1 MKYISYFT
9 GIGGFD
15 RGLDA
20 VGMECV
26 AQVEIDPQCAN
37 NVLARD
43 WPDTERFDD
52 VRKVSFRNGK
62 AWKRYKH
69 PTTEAKAIDL
79 ACGGFPCQDLS
90 IAGRREGLAGKRSGL
105 WEEFARLIREA
116 GPRWVIIENVP
127 GLLSSN
133 GGRDFAVILQWLV
146 KCGYGVAWRVF
157 DSRYFGVPQRRR
169 RVFIVGYLGAGR
181 AAEVL
186 FERESSSG
194 HPKKGKEAR
203 AGIAGTSDRKS
214 ASGDRGSQKNE
225 TDFLIAGTLPAEYG
239 KQGGNGMGEMENGL
253 LPISGAVNQKWR
265 HTSGPS
271 GAEHQNLIP
280 MAPEVSKAL
289 SASDGGVDREDRH
302 TLIAFDARRG
312 AATMENVSPTINPGA
327 GGGTESPAVMAYTIQ
342 SNDGGNHKRKD
353 RPEGGLYVSETDKA
367 LTVGGT
373 DLTAII
379 QPLEE
384 QDPDPPDTITQA
396 LSENI
401 RGELLL
407 SDQTNALQAG
417 GGKPGQGYQAA
428 LTFRPRN
435 GRGQDVPFIGVRRL
449 MPIECERLQGFP
461 DGHTAGQSDSAR
473 YRQLGNAVTVNVIE
487 WIGARIMEIENGNRI
502 ED

>member
-1 MKYISYFT
+1 
-9 GIGGFD
+9 
-15 RGLDA
+15 
-20 VGMECV
+20 
-26 AQVEIDPQCAN
+26 
-37 NVLARD
+37 
-43 WPDTERFDD
+43 
-52 VRKVSFRNGK
+52 
-62 AWKRYKH
+62 
-69 PTTEAKAIDL
+69 
-79 ACGGFPCQDLS
+79 
-90 IAGRREGLAGKRSGL
+90 
-105 WEEFARLIREA
+105 
-116 GPRWVIIENVP
+116 
-127 GLLSSN
+127 
-133 GGRDFAVILQWLV
+133 
-146 KCGYGVAWRVF
+146 
-157 DSRYFGVPQRRR
+157 
-169 RVFIVGYLGAGR
+169 
-181 AAEVL
+181 
-186 FERESSSG
+186 
-194 HPKKGKEAR
+194 
-203 AGIAGTSDRKS
+203 
-214 ASGDRGSQKNE
+214 
-225 TDFLIAGTLPAEYG
+225 
-239 KQGGNGMGEMENGL
+239 
-253 LPISGAVNQKWR
+253 
-265 HTSGPS
+265 
-271 GAEHQNLIP
+271 